1 MVSFSDLCVVCVS
14 VVKLSGMRWRRLILQ
29 GVLATVLLVAVG
41 VACHKSAPTDQ
52 ELTQKLVGTWITD
65 EAGGNYRF
73 YGENSFHRDGMH
85 SADEIMHAD
94 GGTTRW
100 SFSGIWDIKDGKLV
114 ASGEVYRSDSSA
126 VQTYQVEERIESL
139 TEDELVLVNEKG
151 NRLVRH
157 RKRF

>member
-1 MVSFSDLCVVCVS
+1 MNRVS
-14 VVKLSGMRWRRLILQ
+14 VVKLSGMRWRRFMLES
-29 GVLATVLLVAVG
+29 VLAGTLLVVAG
-41 VACHKSAPTDQ
+41 VACHKSALTDQ
-52 ELTQKLVGTWITD
+52 ELTQKLVETWITD

-100 SFSGIWDIKDGKLV
+100 SFSGIWDVKNGKLV
-114 ASGEVYRSDSSA
+114 ASGEVYRSDSSS

-151 NRLVRH
+151 NRLIRH

>member
-1 MVSFSDLCVVCVS
+1 M
-14 VVKLSGMRWRRLILQ
+14 VKLSGMRWRWLIL
-29 GVLATVLLVAVG
+29 GSVLASALLVAAS
-41 VACHKSAPTDQ
+41 VAWFHKSAPTDQ

-100 SFSGIWDIKDGKLV
+100 SFSGIWDVKDGKLV
-114 ASGEVYRSDSSA
+114 VSGEVYRSDSTS
-126 VQTYQVEERIESL
+126 VETYQVEERIESL

>member
-1 MVSFSDLCVVCVS
+1 MNRVS
-14 VVKLSGMRWRRLILQ
+14 VVKSSGMRWRRLILQ
-29 GVLATVLLVAVG
+29 GVLASALLVAVG
-41 VACHKSAPTDQ
+41 VACHKSPPTDQ

-100 SFSGIWDIKDGKLV
+100 SFSGIWDVKDGKLV

-126 VQTYQVEERIESL
+126 VETYQVEERIESL

>member
-1 MVSFSDLCVVCVS
+1 MS
-14 VVKLSGMRWRRLILQ
+14 WRRQLLNYILAG
-29 GVLATVLLVAVG
+29 GVLLAG
-41 VACHKSAPTDQ
+41 GSACRRAQPTDQ

-65 EAGGNYRF
+65 ETGGNYRF

-100 SFSGIWDIKDGKLV
+100 SFSGVWDVKGGKLL
-114 ASGEVYRSDSSA
+114 ASGEVYRSDSDA
-126 VQTYQVEERIESL
+126 VQTYRVEEQIESL
-139 TEDELVLVNEKG
+139 TDDELVLINDKG
-151 NRLVRH
+151 DRLVRH

>member
-1 MVSFSDLCVVCVS
+1 
-14 VVKLSGMRWRRLILQ
+14 MRWRRFIL
-29 GVLATVLLVAVG
+29 GSVLTSSLLVAVF
-41 VACHKSAPTDQ
+41 VVWLHKSAPSDQ

-100 SFSGIWDIKDGKLV
+100 SFSGSWDVKDGKLV
-114 ASGEVYRSDSSA
+114 ASGEVYRSDSSS
-126 VQTYQVEERIESL
+126 VETYQVEERIESL

>member
-1 MVSFSDLCVVCVS
+1 
-14 VVKLSGMRWRRLILQ
+14 MRWHQSFLKCSLAAGLLIICSS
-29 GVLATVLLVAVG
+29 
-41 VACHKSAPTDQ
+41 ACQKSSPSDQ

-85 SADEIMHAD
+85 SADEVMHAD

-100 SFSGIWDIKDGKLV
+100 SFSGIWEVKDGKLV
-114 ASGEVYRSDSSA
+114 AKGEVYRSDSTS
-126 VQTYQVEERIESL
+126 VESYQVEERIETV

-151 NRLVRH
+151 TRLVRH

>member
-1 MVSFSDLCVVCVS
+1 M
-14 VVKLSGMRWRRLILQ
+14 VKLSGMRWRRLIL
-29 GVLATVLLVAVG
+29 GSILASSLLVAGG
-41 VACHKSAPTDQ
+41 VAWFHKSAPTDQ

-100 SFSGIWDIKDGKLV
+100 SFSGIWDVKDGKLV
-114 ASGEVYRSDSSA
+114 VSGEVYRSDSTS
-126 VQTYQVEERIESL
+126 VETYQVEERIESL

>member
-1 MVSFSDLCVVCVS
+1 

-29 GVLATVLLVAVG
+29 GILSTVLLAA

-100 SFSGIWDIKDGKLV
+100 SFSGIWDVKDGKLV

-126 VQTYQVEERIESL
+126 VETYQVEERIESL
-139 TEDELVLVNEKG
+139 TDDELVLVNEKG

-157 RKRF
+157 RKLF

>member
-1 MVSFSDLCVVCVS
+1 
-14 VVKLSGMRWRRLILQ
+14 MRRCRRILESL
-29 GVLATVLLVAVG
+29 LASSLLVAG
-41 VACHKSAPTDQ
+41 GIACHKSAPTDQ
-52 ELTQKLVGTWITD
+52 ELTQKLVGTWVTD

-100 SFSGIWDIKDGKLV
+100 SFSGIWDIKNGKLV
-114 ASGEVYRSDSSA
+114 ASGEVYRSDSSS
-126 VQTYQVEERIESL
+126 VETYQVEERIESL
-139 TEDELVLVNEKG
+139 TDDELVLVNEKG

>member
-1 MVSFSDLCVVCVS
+1 
-14 VVKLSGMRWRRLILQ
+14 MRGRRRILKC
-29 GVLATVLLVAVG
+29 VLASSLLVVAGVG
-41 VACHKSAPTDQ
+41 CHKSAPTDQ

-65 EAGGNYRF
+65 ETGGNYRF

-100 SFSGIWDIKDGKLV
+100 SFSGIWDVKNGKLV
-114 ASGEVYRSDSSA
+114 ASGEVYRSDSSS
-126 VQTYQVEERIESL
+126 VETYQVEERIESL
-139 TEDELVLVNEKG
+139 TEDELVLINEKG
-151 NRLVRH
+151 NKLIRH

>member
-1 MVSFSDLCVVCVS
+1 

-52 ELTQKLVGTWITD
+52 ALTQKLVGTWITD

-114 ASGEVYRSDSSA
+114 ASGEVYRSDSTS
-126 VQTYQVEERIESL
+126 VETYQVEERIESL

>member
-1 MVSFSDLCVVCVS
+1 
-14 VVKLSGMRWRRLILQ
+14 MRWRWLIL
-29 GVLATVLLVAVG
+29 GSVLASGLLVAAG
-41 VACHKSAPTDQ
+41 VAWFHKSAPTDQ

-100 SFSGIWDIKDGKLV
+100 SFSGIWDVKDGKLV
-114 ASGEVYRSDSSA
+114 ASGEVYRSDSTS
-126 VQTYQVEERIESL
+126 VETYQVEERIESL

>member
-1 MVSFSDLCVVCVS
+1 
-14 VVKLSGMRWRRLILQ
+14 MRWRRLIL
-29 GVLATVLLVAVG
+29 GCVLASGLLVAAG
-41 VACHKSAPTDQ
+41 VAWLHKSAPTDQ

-100 SFSGIWDIKDGKLV
+100 SFSGIWDVKDGKLV
-114 ASGEVYRSDSSA
+114 ASGEVYRSDSTS
-126 VQTYQVEERIESL
+126 VETYQVEERIESL

>member
-1 MVSFSDLCVVCVS
+1 
-14 VVKLSGMRWRRLILQ
+14 MRWRRLIL
-29 GVLATVLLVAVG
+29 GCLLVGSLLIGVG
-41 VACHKSAPTDQ
+41 IVWLRKSPPTDQ

-100 SFSGIWDIKDGKLV
+100 SFSGIWDVKDGKLV
-114 ASGEVYRSDSSA
+114 VSGEVYRSDSTS
-126 VQTYQVEERIESL
+126 VETYQVEERIESL

>member
-1 MVSFSDLCVVCVS
+1 
-14 VVKLSGMRWRRLILQ
+14 MRWRRRILG
-29 GVLATVLLVAVG
+29 GVLASSLLVAGG

-52 ELTQKLVGTWITD
+52 ELTQKLVGTWVTD

-73 YGENSFHRDGMH
+73 YGENRFHRDGMH

-100 SFSGIWDIKDGKLV
+100 SFSGMWDVKDGKLV
-114 ASGEVYRSDSSA
+114 ASGEVYRSDSGS
-126 VQTYQVEERIESL
+126 VQQYQVEERIESL

>member
-1 MVSFSDLCVVCVS
+1 
-14 VVKLSGMRWRRLILQ
+14 MRWRRRFLRYALASS
-29 GVLATVLLVAVG
+29 VLVVG
-41 VACHKSAPTDQ
+41 GFACQKSVPTDQ

-65 EAGGNYRF
+65 EGGGNYRF

-85 SADEIMHAD
+85 SADEIMHVD

-100 SFSGIWDIKDGKLV
+100 SFSGIWDVKNGKLV
-114 ASGEVYRSDSSA
+114 ASGEVYRSDSSS
-126 VQTYQVEERIESL
+126 VQNYQVEERIESL

-151 NRLVRH
+151 TRLIRH

>member
-1 MVSFSDLCVVCVS
+1 
-14 VVKLSGMRWRRLILQ
+14 MRGRRRILKC
-29 GVLATVLLVAVG
+29 VLASSLLVVAGVG
-41 VACHKSAPTDQ
+41 CHKSAPTDQ

-65 EAGGNYRF
+65 ETGGNYRF

-100 SFSGIWDIKDGKLV
+100 SFSGIWDVKNGKLV
-114 ASGEVYRSDSSA
+114 ASGEVYRSDSSS
-126 VQTYQVEERIESL
+126 VETYQVEERIESL
-139 TEDELVLVNEKG
+139 TEDELVLINEKG
-151 NRLVRH
+151 NKLVRH

>member
-1 MVSFSDLCVVCVS
+1 MT
-14 VVKLSGMRWRRLILQ
+14 WRRSIL
-29 GVLATVLLVAVG
+29 GLVLASGLLVAG
-41 VACHKSAPTDQ
+41 DIACHKSAPTDQ
-52 ELTQKLVGTWITD
+52 ELTQKLVGTWVTD

-100 SFSGIWDIKDGKLV
+100 SFSGSWDIKNGKLV
-114 ASGEVYRSDSSA
+114 ASGEVYRSDSGS
-126 VQTYQVEERIESL
+126 VETYQVEERIESL
-139 TEDELVLVNEKG
+139 TDDELVLVNEKG

>member
-1 MVSFSDLCVVCVS
+1 MSWQRQLLNC
-14 VVKLSGMRWRRLILQ
+14 ILA
-29 GVLATVLLVAVG
+29 GSLVLAG
-41 VACHKSAPTDQ
+41 SSACRKAQPTDQ

-65 EAGGNYRF
+65 ETGGNYRF

-100 SFSGIWDIKDGKLV
+100 SFSGVWDVKDGKLL
-114 ASGEVYRSDSSA
+114 ASGEVYRSGSSA
-126 VQTYQVEERIESL
+126 VQTYRVEERIESL
-139 TEDELVLVNEKG
+139 TEDELVLINDKG
-151 NRLVRH
+151 ARLVRH

>member
-1 MVSFSDLCVVCVS
+1 
-14 VVKLSGMRWRRLILQ
+14 MRGRRRILKC
-29 GVLATVLLVAVG
+29 VLAGSLLVVAG
-41 VACHKSAPTDQ
+41 VSCHKSALTDQ

-65 EAGGNYRF
+65 ETGGNYRF

-100 SFSGIWDIKDGKLV
+100 SFSGIWDIKNGKLV
-114 ASGEVYRSDSSA
+114 ASGEVYRSDSSS
-126 VQTYQVEERIESL
+126 VETYQVEERIESL

-151 NRLVRH
+151 NKLVRH

>member
-1 MVSFSDLCVVCVS
+1 MIRVS
-14 VVKLSGMRWRRLILQ
+14 VVKLGGMRWRRLILQ
-29 GVLATVLLVAVG
+29 GVLAAVLFVAVG

-52 ELTQKLVGTWITD
+52 ELTQRLVGTWITD

-100 SFSGIWDIKDGKLV
+100 SFSGIWDVKDGKLV
-114 ASGEVYRSDSSA
+114 ASGEVYRSDSTS
-126 VQTYQVEERIESL
+126 VETYQVEERIESL

>member
-1 MVSFSDLCVVCVS
+1 MACVS
-14 VVKLSGMRWRRLILQ
+14 VVKLSGMRWRRLVLQ
-29 GVLATVLLVAVG
+29 SVLASSLLVAGGVG
-41 VACHKSAPTDQ
+41 CHKSAPTDQ

-65 EAGGNYRF
+65 ETGGNYRF

-100 SFSGIWDIKDGKLV
+100 SFSGIWDVKDGKLV
-114 ASGEVYRSDSSA
+114 ASGEVYRSDSSS
-126 VQTYQVEERIESL
+126 VETYQVEERIESL
-139 TEDELVLVNEKG
+139 TEDELVLVTEKG

>member
-1 MVSFSDLCVVCVS
+1 
-14 VVKLSGMRWRRLILQ
+14 MRWRRLILQ
-29 GVLATVLLVAVG
+29 GVLATVLLVGVC

-100 SFSGIWDIKDGKLV
+100 SFSGIWDVKDGKLV

>member
-1 MVSFSDLCVVCVS
+1 M
-14 VVKLSGMRWRRLILQ
+14 KLSGVRWRRLILQ
-29 GVLATVLLVAVG
+29 GVLANVLLVAVG
-41 VACHKSAPTDQ
+41 AACHKSAPTDQ

-100 SFSGIWDIKDGKLV
+100 SFSGIWDVKDGKLV

-126 VQTYQVEERIESL
+126 VETYQVEERIESL

-151 NRLVRH
+151 NRLIRH

>member
-1 MVSFSDLCVVCVS
+1 MIRVS
-14 VVKLSGMRWRRLILQ
+14 VVKLCGMRWRRLILQ
-29 GVLATVLLVAVG
+29 GVSASALLVAVG

-52 ELTQKLVGTWITD
+52 ELTQRLVGTWITD

-100 SFSGIWDIKDGKLV
+100 SFSGIWDVKDGKLV
-114 ASGEVYRSDSSA
+114 ASGEVYRSDSSS
-126 VQTYQVEERIESL
+126 VETYQVEERIESL